1 MEEKEN
7 RRKNTRSAVWENVT
21 AYVEFDEPHH
31 KKSKIKRT
39 INGSVRDIGSKG
51 MFVVSGESLP
61 MNVKAEISID
71 FDSRRP
77 GTLTISAQGKT
88 VRRSVDGFGIQFTR
102 INLKRLMECITGRM
116 NRS

>member
-7 RRKNTRSAVWENVT
+7 RRKNTRSAVWDNVT
-21 AYVEFDEPHH
+21 ASVEVDEPYQ
-31 KKSKIKRT
+31 KKSKSKMKIK
-39 INGSVRDIGSKG
+39 GSVRDIGSQG
-51 MFVVSGESLP
+51 VFVVSGESVP
-61 MNVKAEISID
+61 MNTKAEINID

-88 VRRSVDGFGIQFTR
+88 VRRSVDGFGIQFTK

-116 NRS
+116 NRP

>member
-7 RRKNTRSAVWENVT
+7 RRKNTRAAVWDNVV
-21 AYVEFDEPHH
+21 ASVEIDEPY
-31 KKSKIKRT
+31 KQKGKGKVTIKAP
-39 INGSVRDIGSKG
+39 VRDIGSKG
-51 MFVVSGESLP
+51 MFVVSEESVP
-61 MNVKAEISID
+61 MNAKAEISID

-88 VRRSVDGFGIQFTR
+88 VRRSDDGFGIQFKK
-102 INLKRLMECITGRM
+102 INLKHLMECITGRM